1 MKNSASGLRS
11 ALRSSPGYLHSRAEQ
26 LLKSR
31 RLVPH
36 LNHVMVAHEDDS
48 ELVRMRIG
56 HLVSRLRPDHS
67 INDAGTDGGIYLKT

>member
-1 MKNSASGLRS
+1 M
-11 ALRSSPGYLHSRAEQ
+11 
-26 LLKSR
+26 
-31 RLVPH
+31 PH